1 MDITMFIVLAT
12 IMCTI
17 SGLLTEGIKTWCK
30 NAKKDCSVNLVA
42 LIDAIVIGGVGTAVA
57 YVLMGIAFNLQSIL
71 CIGIMIAVVWLGS
84 MIGYDKI
91 IQTITQISTKKD
103 TNN

>member
-1 MDITMFIVLAT
+1 MNITMFIVLAT

-30 NAKKDCSVNLVA
+30 NANKNCSANLVA
-42 LIDAIVIGGVGTAVA
+42 LIDSIVVGGVGTAVTYA
-57 YVLMGIAFNLQSIL
+57 LMGIAFNLQNIL
-71 CIGIMIAVVWLGS
+71 CIGIMIAAVWLGS

-91 IQTITQISTKKD
+91 IQTITQISKKI
-103 TNN
+103 N